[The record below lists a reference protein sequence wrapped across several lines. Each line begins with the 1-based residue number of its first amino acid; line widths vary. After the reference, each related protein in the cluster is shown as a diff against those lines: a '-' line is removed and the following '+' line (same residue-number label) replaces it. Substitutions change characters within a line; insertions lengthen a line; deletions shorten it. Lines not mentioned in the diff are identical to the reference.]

1 MNDENCIFCKIIK
14 GDILSFKVFED
25 DFSFAF
31 LDIAPFVKG
40 HTIVIPK
47 KHYIN
52 LLDFPESEMKNL
64 FSAIKHVA
72 MKLKQSLN
80 ADGINLM
87 QNNFKAAGQIVNHLH
102 FHLMPRW
109 EHDKAFPIRV
119 KKLELSKEE
128 LSEILNKINK
138 P

>member
-1 MNDENCIFCKIIK
+1 MEDETCIFCKIIR
-14 GDILSFKVFED
+14 DEIPSFKVFED
-25 DFSFAF
+25 DFALAF

-47 KHYIN
+47 NHYMN
-52 LLDFPESEMKNL
+52 LLDFPDEEMKNY
-64 FSAIKHVA
+64 FSALKQVTI
-72 MKLKQSLN
+72 KLKQSLG
-80 ADGINLM
+80 ADGVNIM

-102 FHLMPRW
+102 FHVMPRW

-128 LSEILNKINK
+128 LSEILNKINE